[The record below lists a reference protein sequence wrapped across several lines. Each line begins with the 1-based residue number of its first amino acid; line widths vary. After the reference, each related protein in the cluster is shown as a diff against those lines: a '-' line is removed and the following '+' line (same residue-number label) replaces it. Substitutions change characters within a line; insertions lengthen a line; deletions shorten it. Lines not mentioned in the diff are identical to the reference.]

1 MKFMFFH
8 YGNRGIEDKNFFLVA
23 KAVITYC
30 GHFITLLLIDAV
42 PPEILSLK
50 NRRYALTF
58 LCVFIIIYA
67 VMTIKQRWDN
77 YSYIS
82 IFDKKFYVAELY
94 FSSLGTQFLWISK
107 MVYISYSMPNGL
119 IVLNSKMSWRER
131 TKQKKRRRY
140 REYDENGLTI
150 HSNESEVDFEI
161 IRNTI
166 RKF

>member
-1 MKFMFFH
+1 M
-8 YGNRGIEDKNFFLVA
+8 E
-23 KAVITYC
+23 KAVITYF